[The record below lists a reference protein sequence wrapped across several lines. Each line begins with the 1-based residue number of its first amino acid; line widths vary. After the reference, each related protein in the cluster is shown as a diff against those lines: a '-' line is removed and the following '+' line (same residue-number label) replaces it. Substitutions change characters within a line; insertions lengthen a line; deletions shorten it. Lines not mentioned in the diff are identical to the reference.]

1 MPNLP
6 AITVDS
12 RYMLAKLAFE
22 ENVPE
27 IEFYKPLHLEKNNC
41 QSSEETTEIVEDN
54 VLSSP
59 MRNTVVETDD
69 HLDNHNIDQQSDEYV
84 NQIQELIKTN
94 FEKCKSNTSVSV
106 LSKYLDRLRKLS
118 RLLLGNHF

>member
-12 RYMLAKLAFE
+12 RYKLAKLAFG

-27 IEFYKPLHLEKNNC
+27 IAFYQPLHLEKNNC

-54 VLSSP
+54 VVSSP
-59 MRNTVVETDD
+59 IRNTIVENDD
-69 HLDNHNIDQQSDEYV
+69 HNIDQQSDEYV

-94 FEKCKSNTSVSV
+94 FEKSLNVQIV
-106 LSKYLDRLRKLS
+106 
-118 RLLLGNHF
+118 

>member
-27 IEFYKPLHLEKNNC
+27 IAFYKPLHLEKNNC

-59 MRNTVVETDD
+59 IRNTIVETDD